1 MKKLIIAA
9 SCALAMASG
18 VAQAQESSSVAEGTE
33 PRHLRIAFDVPYEPF
48 EYKDENG
55 ELTGFEVELAD
66 AMCEQ
71 MNASCQFVIQAWD
84 GMIPGLLARKFD
96 LIMSSMSITPERAER
111 VLFSEPYYNT
121 PGGWFGP
128 ESFDTDVTDMEAMEG
143 KTVGVQ
149 RGTTMD
155 TYVTEEMGG
164 VVNIKRYTTADD
176 MVLDLEGQRLDVVF
190 VDYPVGEQTVL
201 NKEGFKE
208 VAEPVKL
215 GEGVGVA
222 MRKRDAEIAREVN
235 EALRILKENGTYDAI
250 MEKYFAYDIKM

>member
-1 MKKLIIAA
+1 M
-9 SCALAMASG
+9 
-18 VAQAQESSSVAEGTE
+18 
-33 PRHLRIAFDVPYEPF
+33 
-48 EYKDENG
+48 
-55 ELTGFEVELAD
+55 ELAD
-66 AMCEQ
+66 AMCEE
-71 MNASCQFVIQAWD
+71 MNANCEFVIQAWD

-121 PGGWFGP
+121 PPGGWFGP
-128 ESFDTDVTDMEAMEG
+128 PNDFSTDVTDMDAMKG

-155 TYVTEEMGG
+155 TYVTENMGG
-164 VVNIKRYTTADD
+164 IVEIKRYTTADD

-201 NKEGFKE
+201 TKDGFKE
-208 VAEPVKL
+208 VGEPVKL

-222 MRKRDAEIAREVN
+222 MRKRDADLADEVN
-235 EALRILKENGTYDAI
+235 AALRTLKEDGTYDTI
-250 MEKYFAYDIKM
+250 MKKYFNYDIKM

>member
-1 MKKLIIAA
+1 MKKLIVAA
-9 SCALAMASG
+9 SCALALVAG
-18 VAQAQESSSVAEGTE
+18 TAQAQE
-33 PRHLRIAFDVPYEPF
+33 RNLRIAFDVPYEPF

-66 AMCEQ
+66 AMCEE
-71 MNASCQFVIQAWD
+71 MNANCEFVIQAWD

-128 ESFDTDVTDMEAMEG
+128 NDFSTDVTDMDAMKG

-155 TYVTEEMGG
+155 TYVTENIALT
-164 VVNIKRYTTADD
+164 VVMA
-176 MVLDLEGQRLDVVF
+176 
-190 VDYPVGEQTVL
+190 
-201 NKEGFKE
+201 
-208 VAEPVKL
+208 A
-215 GEGVGVA
+215 
-222 MRKRDAEIAREVN
+222 
-235 EALRILKENGTYDAI
+235 AI
-250 MEKYFAYDIKM
+250 IGISQY

>member
-1 MKKLIIAA
+1 M
-9 SCALAMASG
+9 
-18 VAQAQESSSVAEGTE
+18 
-33 PRHLRIAFDVPYEPF
+33 AFDVPYEPF

-55 ELTGFEVELAD
+55 DLTGFEVDLAA
-66 AMCEQ
+66 AMCEE
-71 MNASCQFVIQAWD
+71 MKADCEFVIQAWD

-128 ESFDTDVTDMEAMEG
+128 DSFNADVTDMSAMKG

-155 TYVTEEMGG
+155 TFVTEEMSG
-164 VVNIKRYTTADD
+164 VVTIKRYTTADD

-201 NKEGFKE
+201 SKDGFKE
-208 VAEPVKL
+208 VGEAVKL

-222 MRKRDAEIAREVN
+222 MRKRDKDVAEEVN
-235 EALRILKENGTYDAI
+235 KALRKLKEDGTYDAI
-250 MEKYFAYDIKM
+250 MKKYFAYDVKV

>member
-9 SCALAMASG
+9 SCALALVTGAT
-18 VAQAQESSSVAEGTE
+18 QAQE
-33 PRHLRIAFDVPYEPF
+33 RDLRIAFDVPYEPF

-55 ELTGFEVELAD
+55 ELTGFEVELAE
-66 AMCEQ
+66 AMCEE
-71 MNASCQFVIQAWD
+71 MNANCEFVIQAWD

-121 PGGWFGP
+121 PGGWFAREGF
-128 ESFDTDVTDMEAMEG
+128 STDVTDMDAMKG

-155 TYVTEEMGG
+155 TYVTENMGG
-164 VVNIKRYTTADD
+164 IVTIKRYTTADD

-190 VDYPVGEQTVL
+190 VDYPVGEQTIL
-201 NKEGFKE
+201 TKEGFKE
-208 VAEPVKL
+208 VGEPVKL

-222 MRKRDAEIAREVN
+222 MRKRDTELAEEVN
-235 EALRILKENGTYDAI
+235 AALATLKEDGTYDAI
-250 MEKYFAYDIKM
+250 MKKYFNYDIKM

>member
-1 MKKLIIAA
+1 MKKLIVAA
-9 SCALAMASG
+9 SCALAMMT
-18 VAQAQESSSVAEGTE
+18 AQAQAQD
-33 PRHLRIAFDVPYEPF
+33 LRIAFDVPYEPF
-48 EYKDENG
+48 EYRDDNG
-55 ELTGFEVELAD
+55 ELTGFEVELAT
-66 AMCEQ
+66 AMCEELQ
-71 MNASCQFVIQAWD
+71 ANCEFVIQAWD

-111 VLFSEPYYNT
+111 VLFSEPYYIT

-128 ESFDTDVTDMEAMEG
+128 ESFNTDVTDMDAMKD

-155 TYVTEEMGG
+155 TYVTENMGG
-164 VVNIKRYTTADD
+164 VVNIKRYTTAED

-201 NKEGFKE
+201 NKEGYKE
-208 VAEPVKL
+208 VGEPVKL

-222 MRKRDAEIAREVN
+222 MRKRDAKLADDVN
-235 EALRILKENGTYDAI
+235 AALKKLKEDGTYDTI
-250 MEKYFAYDIKM
+250 MQKYFNYDIKI

>member
-1 MKKLIIAA
+1 MKKLMIAA
-9 SCALAMASG
+9 SCALAMFAAG
-18 VAQAQESSSVAEGTE
+18 TQADE
-33 PRHLRIAFDVPYEPF
+33 RNLRIAFDVPYEPF

-55 ELTGFEVELAD
+55 ELTGFEVDLAA
-66 AMCEQ
+66 AMCEE
-71 MNASCQFVIQAWD
+71 MKADCEFVIQAWD

-96 LIMSSMSITPERAER
+96 LIMSSMSITEERAER

-128 ESFDTDVTDMEAMEG
+128 DSFNADVTDMGAMKG

-155 TYVTEEMGG
+155 TFVTEEMSG
-164 VVNIKRYTTADD
+164 VVTIKRYTTADD

-201 NKEGFKE
+201 TKKGFKE
-208 VAEPVKL
+208 VGEPVKL

-222 MRKRDAEIAREVN
+222 MRKRDKDVAEEVN
-235 EALRILKENGTYDAI
+235 AALRKLKEDGTYDAI
-250 MEKYFAYDIKM
+250 MKKYFAYDVKV